1 MPTTATPQNYVWED
15 CSVISPS
22 AINPTGPDGSM
33 TVITDP
39 ASYIGALLSDAVGE
53 SCQFQLQV
61 SHQHAPGTDV
71 KPHIHI
77 VRCDASDNTGNCEF
91 EAKFRVLPVKGA
103 AFAWTSNVAGSTAL
117 QPADGADNTGLISWT
132 LANSTYNFGP
142 SDNILCVVRRSG
154 TTTGAIALTSADL
167 HIQKGPFGTVNEG
180 DRLAG

>member
-33 TVITDP
+33 TVITD
-39 ASYIGALLSDAVGE
+39 AAGYLGALLSDAVGE
-53 SCQFQLQV
+53 SCTFQLQI
-61 SHQHAPGTDV
+61 SHQHAPGTDI

-77 VRCDASDNTGNCEF
+77 VRCDGADNTGNCEF
-91 EAKFRVLPVKGA
+91 EANFRVLPLKGA
-103 AFAWTSNVAGSTAL
+103 AFAWTGNVAGSTTL
-117 QPADGADNTGLISWT
+117 QPADGADQTGLISWT

-154 TTTGAIALTSADL
+154 TTTGALALTSADL
-167 HIQKGPFGTVNEG
+167 
-180 DRLAG
+180 

>member
-33 TVITDP
+33 TVITN
-39 ASYIGALLSDAVGE
+39 AAGYLGCLLSDAVGE
-53 SCQFQLQV
+53 SCTFQLQI

-71 KPHIHI
+71 HPHIHI
-77 VRCDASDNTGNCEF
+77 VRCDGSDNTGNCEF
-91 EAKFRVLPVKGA
+91 ELNARVIPLKGA
-103 AFAWTSNVAGSTAL
+103 AFAWTGNVAGATTS
-117 QPADGADNTGLISWT
+117 QPADGANQSGLITWS

-142 SDNILCVVRRSG
+142 SDIILCVVRRSG